1 LLPVGKA
8 YRFARHEVQDCGLV
22 AYTVL
27 CIRYSLNMKLGS
39 RTRTI
44 PRMCKRNGTTRL
56 AAQRT

>member
-1 LLPVGKA
+1 
-8 YRFARHEVQDCGLV
+8 
-22 AYTVL
+22 
-27 CIRYSLNMKLGS
+27 MKLGS